1 MIFMRLK
8 DKISIITGGGRGIG
22 KAMAKRFA
30 EEGSIVILAGRS
42 NEELESA
49 IEEIKNI
56 GGNGIFIQADISRIS
71 DVQSLVK
78 KVIEKYSKIDIL
90 VNNAGIIIPI
100 GPIHEVNVEDWEKNI
115 RTNVFGI
122 FYCIKTV
129 LPYMI
134 SKNYGKI
141 INISGGGAFKTM
153 PNFSAYGASK
163 AAIVRINEIV
173 AAEVM
178 EHNICVNAIAPGA
191 IKTKIT
197 YDIIESGNRAGIEA
211 ERARE
216 VVEKGDEGI
225 EKVTE
230 LAIFLA
236 SDESS
241 GLSGKTI
248 SARWDD
254 LDYIKK
260 NISDIQNSD
269 KYTMKRM
276 V

>member
-1 MIFMRLK
+1 MRLEG
-8 DKISIITGGGRGIG
+8 KISIITGGGRGIG
-22 KAMAKRFA
+22 KAIAKRFA
-30 EEGSIVILAGRS
+30 EEGSVVVIVARS
-42 NEELESA
+42 NEELETTLKE
-49 IEEIKNI
+49 IENI
-56 GGNGIFIQADISRIS
+56 GGEGFSIQADISRIS
-71 DVQSLVK
+71 DVQKLVSK
-78 KVIEKYSKIDIL
+78 IIEKYSKIDIL
-90 VNNAGIIIPI
+90 VNNAGMITPI
-100 GPIHEVNVEDWEKNI
+100 GPIHETNVEDWEKAI
-115 RTNVFGI
+115 RINVFGT

-173 AAEVM
+173 AAEVTG
-178 EHNICVNAIAPGA
+178 HNISVNAIAPGA
-191 IKTKIT
+191 IKTKIM
-197 YDIIESGNRAGIEA
+197 YDVVESGNKAGIEA
-211 ERARE
+211 QRAKE
-216 VVEKGDEGI
+216 VVEKGGDEIG
-225 EKVTE
+225 KVTD
-230 LAIFLA
+230 LAVFLA
-236 SDESS
+236 SDESN

-248 SARWDD
+248 SAKWDD